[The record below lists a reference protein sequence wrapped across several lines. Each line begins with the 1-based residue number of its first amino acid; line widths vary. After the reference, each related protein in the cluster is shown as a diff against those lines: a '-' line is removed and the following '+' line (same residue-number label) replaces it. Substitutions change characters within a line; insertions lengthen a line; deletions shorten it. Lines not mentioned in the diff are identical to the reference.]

1 MSIFNAYNTTGND
14 SLQGDQQRTSRDS
27 RTRDIICHG
36 ISSEHVFS
44 KSYNKL
50 KNRKFRPFTNI
61 NAIKSSL
68 TLSIILNA
76 IMMLGYIYNN
86 KNMEV
91 PIEFRLIYSF
101 ITDIVL
107 FYLLYSFN
115 FKIIQVNWNKGLKF
129 WVLITG
135 SVCIAIVLSL
145 VFSEGAIRF
154 LPGSPIPP
162 HFQITANIIKDLI
175 VVLIVLLSTLLYSS
189 IFQRQEALLENEK
202 LIVENI
208 RIRYEVL
215 KNQVDPHFLFNSL
228 NTLDGLIGV
237 DDDKAHDFVENISS
251 VFRYAINNKEIMH
264 LDEELD
270 FTESYANLM
279 KIRYGDNFQIQYHI
293 EDKYRMYY
301 IMPISLQLL
310 VENAIKHNVISNRHS
325 LIITI
330 ETTPNDTIRVTNP
343 IQLKNDDEPGTS
355 IGLAN
360 LTERYKLLFQKD
372 VLITQTDVFCV
383 EIPLIKQL
391 EPAKTNLL
399 CPL

>member
-1 MSIFNAYNTTGND
+1 MTRFNAYKSSEND
-14 SLQGDQQRTSRDS
+14 SLQGNQQRKSGSFRH
-27 RTRDIICHG
+27 RDIICHG
-36 ISSEHVFS
+36 ISSEHTFS
-44 KSYNKL
+44 KSYKQL
-50 KNRKFRPFTNI
+50 KNRKFRPFTNA

-68 TLSIILNA
+68 TLSVILNA

-86 KNMEV
+86 KNMV
-91 PIEFRLIYSF
+91 LPIELRLLYEF
-101 ITDIVL
+101 VTDFAL
-107 FYLLYSFN
+107 FYLLYLFN
-115 FKIIQVNWNKGLKF
+115 FRLIQQKWNRILKF
-129 WVLITG
+129 WAAITI
-135 SVCIAIVLSL
+135 SIAIAIVMSL
-145 VFSEGAIRF
+145 IFTESAIRLF
-154 LPGSPIPP
+154 PESPIPVN
-162 HFQITANIIKDLI
+162 FQITANIIKDLI
-175 VVLIVLLSTLLYSS
+175 VVLIVLLTTILYSS
-189 IFQRQEALLENEK
+189 VFQRQEALLENEK

-279 KIRYGDNFQIQYHI
+279 KIRYGDNFQILYNI
-293 EDKYRMYY
+293 EDKFRKYY

-330 ETTPNDTIRVTNP
+330 ETTANESIRVTNP
-343 IQLKNDDEPGTS
+343 IQLKNDDEPGTG
-355 IGLAN
+355 IGLIN

-372 VLITQTDVFCV
+372 ILISQTDVFCV

-391 EPAKTNLL
+391 EST
-399 CPL
+399 

>member
-1 MSIFNAYNTTGND
+1 MTRFNAYKTAEND
-14 SLQGDQQRTSRDS
+14 SLQGNKQSKSGDS
-27 RTRDIICHG
+27 RHRDIICHG
-36 ISSEHVFS
+36 ISSEHGFS
-44 KSYNKL
+44 KSYKQL
-50 KNRKFRPFTNI
+50 KNRKFRPFTNA

-76 IMMLGYIYNN
+76 IMLLGYIYNN
-86 KNMEV
+86 KNLEF
-91 PIEFRLIYSF
+91 PIELRLLYEF
-101 ITDIVL
+101 ITDVIL
-107 FYLLYSFN
+107 FYLLYLFN
-115 FKIIQVNWNKGLKF
+115 FKLIQQHWNRILKF
-129 WVLITG
+129 WGAIII
-135 SVCIAIVLSL
+135 SIAIAVTMSL
-145 VFSEGAIRF
+145 IFTESAIRLF
-154 LPGSPIPP
+154 PDTPIPVN
-162 HFQITANIIKDLI
+162 FQITANIIKDLI
-175 VVLIVLLSTLLYSS
+175 VVLIVLLTTILYSS
-189 IFQRQEALLENEK
+189 VYQRQEALLENEK

-237 DDDKAHDFVENISS
+237 DDEKAHDFVENISS

-279 KIRYGDNFQIQYHI
+279 KIRYGDNFQINYNI
-293 EDKYRMYY
+293 GDKYRKYY

-330 ETTPNDTIRVTNP
+330 ETTANNSIRVSNP
-343 IQLKNDDEPGTS
+343 IQLKTDDEPGTG
-355 IGLAN
+355 IGLEN

-372 VLITQTDVFCV
+372 VLITRTDVFSV
-383 EIPLIKQL
+383 EIPLIEQL
-391 EPAKTNLL
+391 EPVKPNLL
-399 CPL
+399 

>member
-1 MSIFNAYNTTGND
+1 MFKSAEND
-14 SLQGDQQRTSRDS
+14 SRQGDQQPKSRNLKH
-27 RTRDIICHG
+27 RNIICHG
-36 ISSEHVFS
+36 ISSEHTFS
-44 KSYNKL
+44 KSYKQLRNK
-50 KNRKFRPFTNI
+50 KFRPFTNA

-68 TLSIILNA
+68 ILSVILNA

-86 KNMEV
+86 KNVEL
-91 PIEFRLIYSF
+91 PIELRLIYEF
-101 ITDIVL
+101 ITDVVL
-107 FYLLYSFN
+107 FYLLYIFN
-115 FKIIQVNWNKGLKF
+115 FKLIQQNWNRLLKF
-129 WVLITG
+129 WVAIIVSVSIALAMSLIFT
-135 SVCIAIVLSL
+135 
-145 VFSEGAIRF
+145 EGAIRLF
-154 LPGSPIPP
+154 PGSPIPAN
-162 HFQITANIIKDLI
+162 FQITANIIKDLI

-189 IFQRQEALLENEK
+189 VFQRQEALLENEK

-251 VFRYAINNKEIMH
+251 VFRYAINNKEIMQ

-279 KIRYGDNFQIQYHI
+279 KIRYGDNFQIRYNI
-293 EDKYRMYY
+293 DDKFRSYY

-330 ETTPNDTIRVTNP
+330 ETTSNDSIRVTNP
-343 IQLKNDDEPGTS
+343 IQLKSDNESGTG
-355 IGLAN
+355 IGLVN

-372 VLITQTDVFCV
+372 IVITQTDVFSV

-399 CPL
+399 